1 MTTLE
6 TRKCVVCGKNLSGSD
21 PRKMYCSNACK
32 QVPYRKNKGIAP
44 PAFLTVPKIAERHAK
59 LSKEVGKPVESAK
72 NGPVSKKQTNPVYQ
86 SVANEIG
93 GLEQRL
99 DGLRRTREANLRAE
113 ATILSE
119 DETLLGIIETGL
131 TSAGV
136 LVLTALIGYLVSQS
150 TRDRKQGDKTK
161 MIVFIIGLGL
171 AVFVAAINH
180 TENVDKVRQRK
191 LRKIVTLKQ
200 QNEQLE
206 LTINELDNI
215 LAVKRVELVGTSVLI
230 RQPQQVQLQPMGNVR
245 TASELRGMSFDLL
258 NVPPVYVPLIGRP
271 ERGFS
276 MAVHGAPGQGK
287 STFTARLAYDL
298 AVANGNGIYIS
309 AEEGFSQSLQ
319 NKMAEFTTDHLSF
332 SDHRTLDDVEYELQQ
347 NHYDVAVLDSVQ
359 QMNIGPDELLR
370 LRQAYPRTS
379 FIYILQATKG
389 GDFKGNNRFAHDADV
404 QIKLDG
410 YVPVCQKTRF
420 SRE

>member
-1 MTTLE
+1 MITLE
-6 TRKCVVCGKNLSGSD
+6 TRKCVVCGKNLNGSD

-32 QVPYRKNKGIAP
+32 QVPYRKNRGIEP
-44 PAFLTVPKIAERHAK
+44 PAFLTMPKMAEKQAK
-59 LSKEVGKPVESAK
+59 LSKGVSKSVESAK
-72 NGPVSKKQTNPVYQ
+72 NGPVSKKQTNPAYQ

-93 GLEQRL
+93 DLERRL
-99 DGLRRTREANLRAE
+99 DGLRRTREANLRTE

-119 DETLLGIIETGL
+119 DETLLGVIETGL

-136 LVLTALIGYLVSQS
+136 LVVTVLIGYLVSQN
-150 TRDRKQGDKTK
+150 TGDRKQGEKVK
-161 MIVFIIGLGL
+161 MIAFIIGLGL
-171 AVFVAAINH
+171 AVFIAAINH
-180 TENVDKVRQRK
+180 AGNVDKARQRK

-206 LTINELDNI
+206 LTIDELDNM

-230 RQPQQVQLQPMGNVR
+230 RQPQQVQLQPAGNVR

-258 NVPPVYVPLIGRP
+258 NVPPMYVPLIGQP
-271 ERGFS
+271 ERGFG

-332 SDHRTLDDVEYELQQ
+332 SDHKTLADVEYELQQ
-347 NHYDVAVLDSVQ
+347 NHYDVAALDSVQ

-404 QIKLDG
+404 QVKLDG

-420 SRE
+420 SKA